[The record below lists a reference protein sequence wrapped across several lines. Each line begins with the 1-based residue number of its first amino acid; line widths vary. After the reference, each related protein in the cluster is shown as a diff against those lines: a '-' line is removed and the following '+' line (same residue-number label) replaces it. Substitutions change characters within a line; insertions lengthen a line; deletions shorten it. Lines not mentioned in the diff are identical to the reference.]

1 MKIIQ
6 TILMTLSLI
15 ALFGFVAQPALAAND
30 ESKQAACTA
39 IGGTYSGGVCSTGG
53 SMSTP
58 QDIVSTVIQIFAWVV
73 GAISVIML
81 IFAGLKY
88 VTSGGDSN
96 KIASA
101 KNTIIYAVIG
111 LILVALSTVIVN
123 FVLVKTDDA
132 MKDTCT
138 NLSGNQTSVP
148 AGYTQEPGTTTCTK

>member
-1 MKIIQ
+1 MKILQ

-15 ALFGFVAQPALAAND
+15 ALFGFIAPPAMAAND
-30 ESKQAACTA
+30 EAKEKACTA
-39 IGGTYSGGVCSTGG
+39 IGGTYDAGVCSTGG
-53 SMSTP
+53 SMSSP
-58 QDIVSTVIQIFAWVV
+58 QDIVSAVIQIFAWVV

-111 LILVALSTVIVN
+111 LILVVLSTVIVN
-123 FVLVKTDDA
+123 FVLKKTDEA
-132 MKDTCT
+132 VSKADT
-138 NLSGNQTSVP
+138 NAQHSRLVIG
-148 AGYTQEPGTTTCTK
+148 

>member
-6 TILMTLSLI
+6 TILMTLSLV
-15 ALFGFVAQPALAAND
+15 ALFGFVAQPAIAAND
-30 ESKQAACTA
+30 ESKQAACKA
-39 IGGTYSGGVCSTGG
+39 IGGTYDAGVCSAGG
-53 SMSTP
+53 TMSSP
-58 QDIVSTVIQIFAWVV
+58 QDIVSAVIQIFAWVV

-111 LILVALSTVIVN
+111 LILVVLSTVIVN
-123 FVLVKTDDA
+123 FVLKKTDEAVSKTNVNFQYA
-132 MKDTCT
+132 MRVV
-138 NLSGNQTSVP
+138 G
-148 AGYTQEPGTTTCTK
+148 